1 MKPLKYIFKKKKLL
15 FWASCNSLLMTIF
28 TFAWLALPFWSGDE
42 VLLIRYTSA
51 LKSIVF
57 NLGNTPPPDR
67 FLFVSVSWEKEL
79 IEKIEEKTG
88 FPIGK
93 TSITDRQRLAQFF
106 DLVGTNPNHKFM
118 VCDIFFKDKTPHDS
132 LLAAKI
138 NKIPRFLAS
147 YHLDAANKPD
157 YPSIDIPKAL
167 ANYESIGA
175 NTFIKYKM
183 IYNDSIHT
191 LPLLMYEQL
200 HHTKIQKKGFLYY
213 LNDRIAMNS
222 FILDQPIRNYHLSTD
237 SIFSQSKLFL
247 GDLLDLA
254 EADTTEFYAL
264 TKDRIIILGDFDGTT
279 DVHETIFG
287 ETPGSLILLNA
298 FLSIE
303 KGDNLVGL
311 SFIIYIMIGYFLIS
325 LKCFTQS
332 KFIEHLIGR
341 LLRLKD
347 DNFFIEIAS
356 YVGLLIFLSVFSY
369 YLFNIHLSILFL
381 SFYLNFAEKKY
392 QSFS

>member
-1 MKPLKYIFKKKKLL
+1 
-15 FWASCNSLLMTIF
+15 MTIF

-57 NLGNTPPPDR
+57 NMGSTPPPDR

-88 FPIGK
+88 FPVGN
-93 TSITDRQRLAQFF
+93 TSITDRKRLAQFF
-106 DLVGTNPNHKFM
+106 EVVGKNPNHKFM
-118 VCDIFFKDKTPHDS
+118 ICDIFFKDKTPNDS
-132 LLAAKI
+132 LLTAKI
-138 NKIPRFLAS
+138 SKIPHFLAS
-147 YHLDAANKPD
+147 YHLDATNKPD

-247 GDLLDLA
+247 SDLLDLA
-254 EADTTEFYAL
+254 ETDTTAFYGL
-264 TKDRIIILGDFDGTT
+264 TKDRIIILGDFDGNT

-332 KFIEHLIGR
+332 KFIENFISR

-356 YVGLLIFLSVFSY
+356 YVTLLISMSVLSY
-369 YLFNIHLSILFL
+369 YLFNIHLAILFL
-381 SFYLNFAEKKY
+381 SIYLNFVEKKY
-392 QSFS
+392 QII